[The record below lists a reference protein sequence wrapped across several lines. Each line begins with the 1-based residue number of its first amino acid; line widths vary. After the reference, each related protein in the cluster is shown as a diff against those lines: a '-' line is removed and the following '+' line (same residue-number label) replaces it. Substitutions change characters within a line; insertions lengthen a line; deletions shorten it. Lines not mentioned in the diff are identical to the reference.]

1 VNLPVC
7 VVTAELRNALP
18 AMVVEIL
25 QEKLDRKNTEDLSHL
40 PVMGGQP
47 SVGSASSVAAN
58 HNSDNAASARCDDGL
73 NEFPKNWEP
82 MDSSEVCW
90 LIVMTIA
97 F

>member
-1 VNLPVC
+1 
-7 VVTAELRNALP
+7 
-18 AMVVEIL
+18 MVVEIL

-40 PVMGGQP
+40 PVMGTQP
-47 SVGSASSVAAN
+47 SVGSTSSVSAN
-58 HNSDNAASARCDDGL
+58 HNSDTTTSARCDDGL

-90 LIVMTIA
+90 LIVMTTA